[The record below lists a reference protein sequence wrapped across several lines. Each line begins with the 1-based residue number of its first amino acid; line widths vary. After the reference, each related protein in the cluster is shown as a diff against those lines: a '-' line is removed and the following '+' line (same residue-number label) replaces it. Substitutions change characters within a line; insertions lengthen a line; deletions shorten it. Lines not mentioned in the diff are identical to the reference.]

1 MKSPVP
7 CQHCG
12 TPFQPTAAEPDFCCA
27 GCSFVYGMIVAGGM
41 EKFYDLKGG
50 ATLLPVGGTV
60 LLPPDTDWARLA
72 QTEAETQAETQAQP
86 AAPLTNSTR
95 HRSGT
100 GNQPATMIEAAFDI
114 QGVSCIGCVWL
125 IEAAFARETGGIRCI
140 VDPSRGL
147 ITLQWCRGA
156 FDLSG
161 FVRNLASFGYRIT
174 ACQDGRQLSADN
186 GNVSGST
193 VSNGVSDMKLGLC
206 GGMAL
211 NAMAFTLPRYTGMD
225 PTSELAGIFEIIAAF
240 SATVS
245 LFAGGGYF
253 IPRAWAALRL
263 RRLHLDVPIALGIVA
278 AWLGSVAGWLL
289 RAPGLLYFD
298 FVAVFI
304 FLMLVGRR
312 LQEASVTANRQRL
325 LRQDP
330 SLQPVEVP
338 AADVSALNPDN
349 FSHSENWRPL
359 PVRNLT
365 AGQKFRVLPG
375 AVVPVAAR
383 LETPRALLSLDWIS
397 GEAEPVPYSAG
408 AIIPSGAIHLG
419 SQPLPLTASE
429 PWGDSLLSRLTRDDS
444 AKCQDNAATRW
455 LDRTLRVYLGIILLT
470 ALTGFIWWLA
480 KGTGW
485 TAATQ
490 VLVSVLVVSC
500 PCALGVAVPL
510 AHDLAVARLRTAGVF
525 VRSPDLWRRLMRVGK
540 IVFDKTGTLTLD
552 TPRLRDPEALNHLPA
567 NAAAALATLVSESRH
582 PVSAALREA
591 LALQDL
597 FHPDIVRTKT
607 GEHSASSR
615 PEEICGHGIRLTTD
629 DGTVWELRRPSDNI
643 STVSPHASEKINPG
657 VTLEAQSEAVLTR
670 NGQPVAGFQ
679 FSETGRSDA
688 APVINEFHR
697 EGKSVFLLSGDREA
711 KVHAMAAALG
721 IPESHA
727 LARRSPEEK
736 GQWMSDHGHD
746 ALFIGDGAND
756 TLAAQAA
763 CCSGTLAVDRTLLA
777 ESSDFYFLSRSLSP
791 LRLLFQTARQ
801 RQTAVRRAFLLAVIY
816 NIGALLLAL
825 TGHMNPLLA
834 AILMPL
840 SSVATILT
848 VTLSLRQR
856 RKSAAAGLGLRVT
869 RHRFPERDLSRAGPS
884 CA

>member
-1 MKSPVP
+1 MNTSSP

-12 TPFQPTAAEPDFCCA
+12 TPFQPTPEEPDFCCA
-27 GCSFVYGMIVAGGM
+27 GCSFVHGMIVAGGM
-41 EKFYDLKGG
+41 EKFYDLKDG

-60 LLPPDTDWARLA
+60 LLPPDTDWAQAA
-72 QTEAETQAETQAQP
+72 QHEAE
-86 AAPLTNSTR
+86 AAASLTNHR
-95 HRSGT
+95 HSGGS
-100 GNQPATMIEAAFDI
+100 GNENQGAVAMAEAVFDI

-125 IEAAFARETGGIRCI
+125 IEAAYARETGGIRCI

-147 ITLQWCRGA
+147 ITLQWCPGV

-174 ACQDGRQLSADN
+174 ACRDGGEFPAGGLEGFGN
-186 GNVSGST
+186 GNSSSAGVSG
-193 VSNGVSDMKLGLC
+193 MKLGLC
-206 GGMAL
+206 GGMAM
-211 NAMAFTLPRYTGMD
+211 NAMAFTLPAYAGMN
-225 PTSELAGIFEIIAAF
+225 PASELAQMFEIIAAF

-253 IPRAWAALRL
+253 IPRAWAALKM

-312 LQEASVTANRQRL
+312 LQETSVAANRQRL

-330 SLQPVEVP
+330 SMQPVEVP
-338 AADVSALNPDN
+338 EVPSASAPD
-349 FSHSENWRPL
+349 SWRQL
-359 PVRNLT
+359 AVRSLT
-365 AGQKFRVLPG
+365 AGQPFRVKPG

-383 LETPRALLSLDWIS
+383 LTAPQSLMSLDWIS

-419 SQPLPLTASE
+419 NQPLPLTACE
-429 PWGDSLLSRLTRDDS
+429 AWDDSLLSRLVRGGDASNQPHGQTALR
-444 AKCQDNAATRW
+444 R
-455 LDRTLRVYLGIILLT
+455 LDRMLRVYLGIILAT
-470 ALTGFIWWLA
+470 AFAGFVVWLV
-480 KGTGW
+480 KGAGW
-485 TAATQ
+485 IAATQ

-510 AHDLAVARLRTAGVF
+510 AHDLAVARLRAAGVF
-525 VRSPDLWRRLMRVGK
+525 VRSPDLWRRLLRVDK

-552 TPRLRDPEALNHLPA
+552 TPHLRHPEILTTLPDEA
-567 NAAAALATLVSESRH
+567 VQALATLVSESRH

-591 LALQDL
+591 LAAQDL
-597 FHPDIVRTKT
+597 FYPDNHQRARGQAQNDVFKRIT
-607 GEHSASSR
+607 R
-615 PEEICGHGIRLTTD
+615 PEEIAGHGLRLTTP
-629 DGTVWELRRPSDNI
+629 DGIAWELRRPSSNI
-643 STVSPHASEKINPG
+643 ENLHTDTESQA
-657 VTLEAQSEAVLTR
+657 EAILTR
-670 NGQPVAGFQ
+670 DGRFIAGFQ
-679 FSETGRSDA
+679 FRETGRSDA
-688 APVINEFHR
+688 AGVIDDFR
-697 EGKSVFLLSGDREA
+697 RQGKSVFLVSGDRES
-711 KVHAMAAALG
+711 KVLAMAAALG
-721 IPESHA
+721 IPAAQA
-727 LARRSPEEK
+727 LARQTPEAK
-736 GQWMSDHGHD
+736 GAWMQTHGRD

-777 ESSDFYFLSRSLSP
+777 ENSDFYFLSRSLSP
-791 LRLLFQTARQ
+791 LRLLFEVARP
-801 RQTAVRRAFLLAVIY
+801 RHAAVRRAFVLATVY
-816 NIGALLLAL
+816 NLGALFLAL

-840 SSVATILT
+840 SSVATILI
-848 VTLSLRQR
+848 VTFSLRQR
-856 RKSAAAGLGLRVT
+856 RKAVVRPDKSGLPLIPWPVLEEG
-869 RHRFPERDLSRAGPS
+869 
-884 CA
+884 